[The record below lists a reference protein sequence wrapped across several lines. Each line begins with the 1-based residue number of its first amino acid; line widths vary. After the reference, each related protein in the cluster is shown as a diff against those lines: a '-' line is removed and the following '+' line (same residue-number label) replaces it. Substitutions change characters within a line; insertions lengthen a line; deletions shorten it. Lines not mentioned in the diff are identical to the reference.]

1 MTRFFSKTLVKW
13 LLKTGA
19 ISQQD
24 ADVYEYGVYSFLF
37 SCIPFGLVLVLS
49 IPLDMAWEGV
59 LLIIPFFFLRKFTG
73 GFHFQSALPCLVTS
87 TLLLLASLAGIKA
100 LLPKPP
106 LLAVYLGGI
115 PLSDPNFSPKP
126 YRLRQPQAYFKGAK
140 GFPQNCHRVGL
151 FFRNPLHTADEIRIV
166 SNRRPYR
173 WWGRSYSVTT
183 AALFTR
189 RNTKNSKKTVI
200 FPFET
205 SSAH

>member
-24 ADVYEYGVYSFLF
+24 ADVYEYGIYSFLF
-37 SCIPFGLVLVLS
+37 SLIPFALVLVLS
-49 IPLDMAWEGV
+49 IPLGMVTEGF
-59 LLIIPFFFLRKFTG
+59 LLIVPFFFLRKFTRWISFSICTPMFSNIDTPFACESSRNKSPAAKAAPTG
-73 GFHFQSALPCLVTS
+73 CLF
-87 TLLLLASLAGIKA
+87 
-100 LLPKPP
+100 
-106 LLAVYLGGI
+106 GGI

-126 YRLRQPQAYFKGAK
+126 YRLHQPQTHFKGAK

-151 FFRNPLHTADEIRIV
+151 FFRNPLHTADGIRIV